1 MIIWARRFIKL
12 FQYLSASNL
21 KLPKLHSW
29 IHHII
34 QSIRN
39 YGAINGYT
47 SETYES
53 LHKNYVKQSY
63 RLSNKKNIEI
73 QLMQAVSNVKFF

>member
-1 MIIWARRFIKL
+1 MIIWSQRFIKL
-12 FQYLSASNL
+12 FQHLSASNL

-53 LHKNYVKQSY
+53 LHKNYVKQPY

-73 QLMQAVSNVKFF
+73 QLMQAVSNIKFF